1 MYYIRDGLKAPWL
14 GIIIAVLMCTKM
26 MGANLL
32 QSNTIL
38 EVLSSNYNVPTWL
51 TGVILIYCLIVVVLG
66 GLKKL
71 ANISTLLVPIMSIF
85 YVVVRLLVI
94 LLNIQQ
100 VPSVIKE
107 IFTQAFSMKAVVG
120 GTGGYIIARAMQ
132 YGIIMVCIQM
142 KLEKEQQH
150 LYFYFSVSQL

>member
-1 MYYIRDGLKAPWL
+1 MYYIRDGLKAPQL

-85 YVVVRLLVI
+85 YVVVGLLVI

-132 YGIIMVCIQM
+132 YDIIMVCIQM

-150 LYFYFSVSQL
+150 LYFYFSASQL

>member
-1 MYYIRDGLKAPWL
+1 MYYIRDGLKAPRL

-85 YVVVRLLVI
+85 YVVVGLLVI

-150 LYFYFSVSQL
+150 LYFYFSASQL

>member
-1 MYYIRDGLKAPWL
+1 M
-14 GIIIAVLMCTKM
+14 
-26 MGANLL
+26 
-32 QSNTIL
+32 
-38 EVLSSNYNVPTWL
+38 

-85 YVVVRLLVI
+85 YVVVGLLVI

-150 LYFYFSVSQL
+150 LYFYFSASQL

>member
-1 MYYIRDGLKAPWL
+1 MYYIRDGLKAPRL

-85 YVVVRLLVI
+85 YVVVGLLVI

>member
-1 MYYIRDGLKAPWL
+1 MYYIRDGLKAPRL

-85 YVVVRLLVI
+85 YVVVGLLVI

-150 LYFYFSVSQL
+150 LYFHFSASQL

>member
-1 MYYIRDGLKAPWL
+1 MYYIRDGLKASRL

-85 YVVVRLLVI
+85 YVVVGLLVI

-150 LYFYFSVSQL
+150 LYFYFSASQL